1 MKEIRLHGIGGQGT
15 VSGAEMLVAALIAEG
30 KYATVFSLLGVE
42 RRGAPVVSF
51 LRLDD
56 APVRERCQV
65 YEPDCL
71 VVADASLMR
80 VPMVFQGVKLGAL
93 LLLNATRLLVEKP
106 HERLGLVGTVD
117 ATTIALRELGIPATN
132 TCLLGA
138 FARTTD
144 WVGLDSIRLALRS
157 YFAGEALKKNLR
169 CAELGFE
176 ETKVVRF
183 GTGQV

>member
-15 VSGAEMLVAALIAEG
+15 VTGAEMLVAALIAEG
-30 KYATVFSLLGVE
+30 KYATAFSLLGVE
-42 RRGAPVVSF
+42 RRGAPVMCF

-56 APVRERCQV
+56 KPVRERCQV

-71 VVADASLMR
+71 VVADASLLR
-80 VPMVFQGVKLGAL
+80 IPAVFQGVKPRAQLI
-93 LLLNATRLLVEKP
+93 LNTSAPLVEKP
-106 HERLGLVGTVD
+106 HERLGLVGIVD
-117 ATTIALRELGIPATN
+117 ATTIGLRELGIPATN

-138 FARTTD
+138 FARTTN
-144 WVGLDSIRLALRS
+144 WVGLDFIRIALRN
-157 YFAGEALKKNLR
+157 YFAGEALKKNLK

-183 GTGQV
+183 GDGQP

>member
-15 VSGAEMLVAALIAEG
+15 VTGAEMLVAALIAEG
-30 KYATVFSLLGVE
+30 KYATAFSLLGVE
-42 RRGAPVVSF
+42 RRGAPVVVF

-56 APVRERCQV
+56 KPVRERCQV

-80 VPMVFQGVKLGAL
+80 IPTVFQGLKAGAL
-93 LLLNATRLLVEKP
+93 LLLNTSRPLVEKP
-106 HERLGLVGTVD
+106 HESLGFLGIVD
-117 ATTIALRELGIPATN
+117 ATTVSLRELGIPATN

-138 FARTTD
+138 FARTTN
-144 WVGLDSIRLALRS
+144 WVGLDSIRFALGN

-169 CAELGFE
+169 CAEIGFE
-176 ETKVVRF
+176 ETKVIKF
-183 GTGQV
+183 GEV